1 MCEAWHRRDLLREE
15 RIRDLMNREQRKE
28 RPRPTPIAEDREREE
43 APDPVREAEKILT
56 TAP

>member
-43 APDPVREAEKILT
+43 ERDVVREAEEILT
-56 TAP
+56 TTP